1 MDKAAADR
9 MSKSLKAV
17 SDVNRIRILAI
28 LSAGEYCVS
37 DLVAK
42 LDVDQ
47 PKVSHH
53 LAILRQAG
61 VIVSRR
67 QGRHI
72 NYSIQSKLHRR
83 VDGPHGPIE
92 VFDLEGLSVSFRFA
106 ATAAHPTVTLK
117 PDGYVVA
124 DPRRHLDGDAT
135 VDEPGGGGKAA
146 VGEAP

>member
-1 MDKAAADR
+1 MDKAAAER

-28 LSAGEYCVS
+28 LATGEYCVS
-37 DLVAK
+37 DLVSR
-42 LDVDQ
+42 LDIDQ

-72 NYSIQSKLHRR
+72 NYSILGRLHRR
-83 VDGPHGPIE
+83 VDGPLGHVD
-92 VFDLEGLSVSFRFA
+92 VFELDCLSVSFRFA
-106 ATAAHPTVTLK
+106 GATVAPPTPVE
-117 PDGYVVA
+117 PDGHVVV
-124 DPRRHLDGDAT
+124 DPLRRLDGDAA
-135 VDEPGGGGKAA
+135 VDEPEDRDKTA
-146 VGEAP
+146 GENR